1 LYRSAVRFAVCG
13 LPFAVCRLP
22 FAACRLPY
30 GETWVPR
37 STFYGAAGSIGI
49 SRVSAFTPV
58 PGLWFDLRRPDGTFI
73 DSPAPAS
80 TFYHL
85 VGAIVALDTPLR
97 SSQN

>member
-1 LYRSAVRFAVCG
+1 LEPRAIVPVGGAV
-13 LPFAVCRLP
+13 
-22 FAACRLPY
+22 CRLPY

-85 VGAIVALDTPLR
+85 VGAIVALDTALR